1 MTSLKR
7 SQTERSVGGSVPAT
21 DEFYTRRLRLP
32 NGGAPPPRSES
43 AHLSSSSSSSSSTPG
58 TNPGVPK
65 MGVRARVADWPPRKD
80 GGGGGGGSSS
90 IWHITVE
97 TDSPSS
103 TNTSSSSGS
112 GSGERERG
120 GGSGGSGGG
129 GGSSGSGGGG
139 GGGGERERG
148 VSAVTAHSNLSAKL
162 GHLISPQDSS
172 MLRNIHN
179 TLKNK
184 MQSKGKDNRFLS
196 PDGYL
201 GSPRKGMRR
210 IRQRSNSDITISE
223 LDGDGSEGWSFSGW
237 TPMHRE
243 YGSTSSIDKHGG
255 SGESFFDML
264 KGYQSSEAA
273 DQRSPAPERLGELLT
288 VAPTKQAALDLPDG
302 PLGTARGSPA
312 SRLKEREKHLK
323 RRSKSET
330 GGESIFR
337 KLRSVKAEGDT
348 SRAGSDAEDGG
359 KGEESSQSTH
369 KPWVCQKGFAHF
381 DVQSLLFDLNEVI
394 HSRQSGG
401 KRKNTTTG
409 ASAAAA
415 ASASASS
422 SLSSN
427 QSGVYGSPCG
437 SQEELSSKEGGTGHG
452 GGHGSNPALDPG
464 DEKSN
469 ELVLSCPC
477 FRNEIGGEGERSIC
491 PSKQGSIGSGGSS
504 SGSLGST
511 EEGPLEVTLS
521 SHFTNAGVAVLE
533 APKDGQG
540 QHAERAKRY
549 IVEHVDLGS
558 YYYRKYFYLREHWN
572 YLGVDESLG
581 PVAVSLR
588 REKLEEH
595 KEHGQQYNYRVIF
608 RTSEL
613 VTLRGSIMEDAV
625 PSTSKHG
632 LARGLPLK
640 EVLEYLVPELN
651 VHCLRLALNTPK
663 VTEQLM
669 KLDEQGL
676 SFQLKVGVMYCAAG
690 QSSEEEM
697 YNNEAAGPALEEF
710 LQLIGERVRLKGFA
724 KYRAQLDTKTDSTG
738 THSLYTTYKD
748 YEIMFHVSTM
758 LPYTPNNKQQLL
770 RKRHIGNDIVTI
782 VFQEPGAQPF
792 TPKNIR
798 SHFQHVFVVVRAHNP
813 CTDNTWYSV
822 AVTRSKDVPAFGP
835 PIPEGVTFPKSSV
848 FRDFLL
854 AKVINGESAAH
865 KSQKFRAMATRTRQ
879 EYLRDLAERHTTST
893 PIDPS
898 GKFPFISLAHKR
910 KERSR
915 PYVGAE
921 LRSLGA
927 VVWAVHAED
936 HCGAGGGELDALLA
950 ISNDF
955 LVLLEREAR
964 ALIFNCATRDV
975 IGWTLASA
983 ASMCVFY
990 ERGESVSL
998 RSVGNNADDF
1008 KEVIKRLELL
1018 TKGCET
1024 SEMTLRRNGLGQ
1036 LGFHVNY
1043 EGIVAEVEP
1052 YGYAWQAGLRQGSRL
1067 VEICKVAVA
1076 TLTHEQMID
1085 LLRTS
1090 VAVRVVIIP
1099 PYDDATPRRGCSELY
1114 RMPTVDYKGSSDS
1127 SSSGSFEYK
1136 FPFRSN
1142 NNKWQRT
1149 SSSPQQSLTASPQ
1162 PHTPNRAVSLGS
1174 SVGKTLSAER
1184 LERGGGVIPRSVSS
1198 DGRPLDPKRMSP
1210 GSDSYGLPSSLALGR
1225 SPHNRSSPSNLSCS
1239 SDTSAGS
1246 AHWRA
1251 QKSMPEQFGG
1261 SRHSPMSS
1269 ERQVVGEGGSSG
1281 KSTPNWSRMEEGG
1294 GAERGSAEA
1303 PVAKSGPGYS
1313 GAPRI
1318 QRQEQVIHLSPKKGS
1333 QSDGPYSGHSSSN
1346 TLSSTASSGGLSD
1359 SDKWFEL
1366 GAGGGGPCGG
1376 AAGEQAEAEPNGLGG
1391 GGYLQGASADSG
1403 IDAGSYSAP
1412 HHPHSHGHAHLH
1424 SHGHSHSHSHHGS
1437 SSSLL
1442 APGSGGGG
1450 SRESRESRE
1459 RASPSP
1465 WHSPTE
1471 GGRRMLERS
1480 PAAAEGPTPPGS
1492 ESSSVERT
1500 GRTPPTHL
1508 LVRDSSTYSL
1518 SDAGSHSSS
1527 RHSGHSS
1534 PREESSSSSSSATSP
1549 SSQSSSVSPGPKSF
1563 YPRQGAQSKYLIGWR
1578 KPGSTINSVDFGDT
1592 RKKSPGEGVM
1602 EGGVPTPAA
1611 RPSLRDMHS
1620 PQLYAKSTMEEDT
1633 KRHNA
1638 PDSPPPPPRRHKDKS
1653 SPSGKPPSHRRSLHR
1668 TLSDES
1674 IYRGQRLP
1682 PLTDSVSEQ
1691 ALGSDVLFSCS
1702 TVPRSPTTR
1711 GVPLRRPSYKL
1722 GVKLHGDLS
1731 ASDTSL
1737 VELVER
1743 QRRPLPQELMPL
1755 PPPSDRDSPMDWTHL
1770 VDVANT
1776 FDVQRGFVYSD
1787 RGSGASSP
1795 QHPHIELQP
1804 APISRPSS
1812 SEGHIGLERKV
1823 TKLEAMVKMLQEDLK
1838 KEREDKVRLQS
1849 QIKRLWDDNQRL
1861 KEESQTSAAKL
1872 KKFTEW
1878 VFNTIDMN

>member
-43 AHLSSSSSSSSSTPG
+43 THISSSSNTG

-80 GGGGGGGSSS
+80 GGGGGV
-90 IWHITVE
+90 WHITVE

-103 TNTSSSSGS
+103 STTTSSSGS
-112 GSGERERG
+112 GSGDRDRLVG
-120 GGSGGSGGG
+120 GSGGGVGSGGSGGG
-129 GGSSGSGGGG
+129 A
-139 GGGGERERG
+139 
-148 VSAVTAHSNLSAKL
+148 VSAHSNLSAKL

-201 GSPRKGMRR
+201 GSPRKGIRR

-223 LDGDGSEGWSFSGW
+223 LDGEGNEGWSFSGW

-243 YGSTSSIDKHGG
+243 YGSTSSIDKHGV

-264 KGYQSSEAA
+264 KGYQSSEAP
-273 DQRSPAPERLGELLT
+273 DQRSPAPERLTELLT
-288 VAPTKQAALDLPDG
+288 VAPVKQAALDLPDG
-302 PLGTARGSPA
+302 PLGPIRGSPA

-337 KLRSVKAEGDT
+337 KLRSVKVDGDS

-359 KGEESSQSTH
+359 KGDDGSLPP
-369 KPWVCQKGFAHF
+369 KPWLCQKGFAHF
-381 DVQSLLFDLNEVI
+381 DVQSLLFDLNEAI
-394 HSRQSGG
+394 QSRQLGA

-415 ASASASS
+415 ASATS

-427 QSGVYGSPCG
+427 QCGVYGSPCG
-437 SQEELSSKEGGTGHG
+437 SQEELSKEGGGH
-452 GGHGSNPALDPG
+452 STNPALDPG
-464 DEKSN
+464 DDKSN

-477 FRNEIGGEGERSIC
+477 FRNEIGGEGERNIV
-491 PSKQGSIGSGGSS
+491 PAKQQGSIGSGGSS
-504 SGSLGST
+504 SSSPGST
-511 EEGPLEVTLS
+511 EEGPLEATLT

-533 APKDGQG
+533 SPKDGPS
-540 QHAERAKRY
+540 QHADRSKRY
-549 IVEHVDLGS
+549 IVEHIDHGA

-572 YLGVDESLG
+572 YLGLDENLG

-588 REKLEEH
+588 REKQEEH

-613 VTLRGSIMEDAV
+613 NTLRGSIIEDAV

-640 EVLEYLVPELN
+640 EVLEYIVPELN

-663 VTEQLM
+663 VTDQLM

-676 SFQLKVGVMYCAAG
+676 SFQRKVGVMYCMSG

-697 YNNEAAGPALEEF
+697 YNNESAGPALEEF
-710 LQLIGERVRLKGFA
+710 LHLLGERVRLKGFS

-738 THSLYTTYKD
+738 THSLYTSYKD

-782 VFQEPGAQPF
+782 VFQEPGALPF

-798 SHFQHVFVVVRAHNP
+798 SHFQHVFVIVRAHNP
-813 CTDNTWYSV
+813 CSENTSYSV
-822 AVTRSKDVPAFGP
+822 AVTRSKDMPSFGP
-835 PIPEGVTFPKSSV
+835 PIPDGVTFPKSSV

-854 AKVINGESAAH
+854 AKLINAENAAH
-865 KSQKFRAMATRTRQ
+865 KSHKFQAMATRTRQ
-879 EYLRDLAERHTTST
+879 EYLRDLAERHTTNT

-898 GKFPFISLAHKR
+898 GKFPFISLAHKK
-910 KERSR
+910 KEKSR
-915 PYVGAE
+915 PYSGAE
-921 LRSLGA
+921 LRSQGA
-927 VVWAVHAED
+927 VCWPVHVED
-936 HCGAGGGELDALLA
+936 HGTGAEIEALLA

-955 LVLLEREAR
+955 LILLDQEAK
-964 ALIFNCATRDV
+964 AVVFNCATKDV
-975 IGWTLASA
+975 IGWTLGSPASLR
-983 ASMCVFY
+983 VFY
-990 ERGESVSL
+990 ERGESVAL
-998 RSVGNNADDF
+998 RSVGNNTEDF
-1008 KEVIKRLELL
+1008 KEVVKRLELL

-1090 VAVRVVIIP
+1090 VSVRVIIIP
-1099 PYDDATPRRGCSELY
+1099 PHDDATPRRGCSELY
-1114 RMPTVDYKGSSDS
+1114 RMPVSEYKS
-1127 SSSGSFEYK
+1127 SSTDSGSFEYK

-1162 PHTPNRAVSLGS
+1162 PHTPNRAISLGS

-1184 LERGGGVIPRSVSS
+1184 LERGAVIPRSVSS
-1198 DGRPLDPKRMSP
+1198 DGRPLDTKRMSP
-1210 GSDSYGLPSSLALGR
+1210 GSESYSLASSLALGR

-1239 SDTSAGS
+1239 SDASGAS
-1246 AHWRA
+1246 AHWR
-1251 QKSMPEQFGG
+1251 QKSMPEQFA
-1261 SRHSPMSS
+1261 SNRHSPLSS
-1269 ERQVVGEGGSSG
+1269 ERQVVGEGGSGG
-1281 KSTPNWSRMEEGG
+1281 KSQNWSRMEDGG
-1294 GAERGSAEA
+1294 SERGSTEA
-1303 PVAKSGPGYS
+1303 PLPKSGPGYS
-1313 GAPRI
+1313 GGPRI
-1318 QRQEQVIHLSPKKGS
+1318 QRQEQVIHLSPKKSS

-1346 TLSSTASSGGLSD
+1346 TLSSTASSGGHSD
-1359 SDKWFEL
+1359 SDKWYEL
-1366 GAGGGGPCGG
+1366 GAGGGSSGDQGDP
-1376 AAGEQAEAEPNGLGG
+1376 EPNGLGG
-1391 GGYLQGASADSG
+1391 GGYLQGTSTDSG
-1403 IDAGSYSAP
+1403 IDTSSYGPP
-1412 HHPHSHGHAHLH
+1412 HHSHP
-1424 SHGHSHSHSHHGS
+1424 HSHHGS
-1437 SSSLL
+1437 TTSLL
-1442 APGSGGGG
+1442 APGG
-1450 SRESRESRE
+1450 SRD
-1459 RASPSP
+1459 RAVSP

-1480 PAAAEGPTPPGS
+1480 PAAAESPGPPA
-1492 ESSSVERT
+1492 ERSLEGT

-1508 LVRDSSTYSL
+1508 LVRDSSTFSL
-1518 SDAGSHSSS
+1518 SDGGSHS
-1527 RHSGHSS
+1527 RHSAHSS
-1534 PREESSSSSSSATSP
+1534 PRDDPSSSSSTTSP
-1549 SSQSSSVSPGPKSF
+1549 SSQSSVSPGPKTF

-1578 KPGSTINSVDFGDT
+1578 KPGSTINSVDFGDS
-1592 RKKSPGEGVM
+1592 RKKSPGEGGLEVM
-1602 EGGVPTPAA
+1602 PTPAA

-1620 PQLYAKSTMEEDT
+1620 PQQHAKSTMEEDM
-1633 KRHNA
+1633 KRHSA
-1638 PDSPPPPPRRHKDKS
+1638 PDSPPLPRRHKDKHPPK
-1653 SPSGKPPSHRRSLHR
+1653 SPPAPSRRRSLHR

-1682 PLTDSVSEQ
+1682 SLSDSITDP
-1691 ALGSDVLFSCS
+1691 ALNADSLFSCS
-1702 TVPRSPTTR
+1702 TLPRSPTTR

-1737 VELVER
+1737 VDLVER
-1743 QRRPLPQELMPL
+1743 HRGPLPKELMPL
-1755 PPPSDRDSPMDWTHL
+1755 PSSGRDSPLDWTHL

-1776 FDVQRGFVYSD
+1776 FDTERNTHYVQRSYMFGDANHRS
-1787 RGSGASSP
+1787 SGASSP
-1795 QHPHIELQP
+1795 QQPHIELQP
-1804 APISRPSS
+1804 APLSRPQSS
-1812 SEGHIGLERKV
+1812 DGHISLERKV
-1823 TKLEAMVKMLQEDLK
+1823 TKLEAMVKMLQDDLK
-1838 KEREDKVRLQS
+1838 KEREEKLRLQG
-1849 QIKRLWDDNQRL
+1849 QVKRLWEDNQRL
-1861 KEESQTSAAKL
+1861 REESKTSAAKL

>member
-43 AHLSSSSSSSSSTPG
+43 AHISSSSTTG

-80 GGGGGGGSSS
+80 GGG
-90 IWHITVE
+90 
-97 TDSPSS
+97 
-103 TNTSSSSGS
+103 SGD
-112 GSGERERG
+112 RERIL
-120 GGSGGSGGG
+120 GSGGSGGG
-129 GGSSGSGGGG
+129 MGSSGGSSSGGG
-139 GGGGERERG
+139 G

-223 LDGDGSEGWSFSGW
+223 LDGEGNEGWSFSGW

-243 YGSTSSIDKHGG
+243 YGSTSSIDKHGV

-264 KGYQSSEAA
+264 KGYQSHEAP
-273 DQRSPAPERLGELLT
+273 DQRSPAPERLTELLT
-288 VAPTKQAALDLPDG
+288 VAPIKQAALDLPDG
-302 PLGTARGSPA
+302 PLGPARGSPA

-337 KLRSVKAEGDT
+337 KLRSAKVDGDT
-348 SRAGSDAEDGG
+348 SRTGSDAEDGG
-359 KGEESSQSTH
+359 KGDDSGPPP

-381 DVQSLLFDLNEVI
+381 DVQSLLFDLNEAV

-415 ASASASS
+415 ASASATS

-427 QSGVYGSPCG
+427 QSGGYGSPCG
-437 SQEELSSKEGGTGHG
+437 SQEELSKDSLG
-452 GGHGSNPALDPG
+452 GGNSTNPALDPG
-464 DEKSN
+464 DDKSN
-469 ELVLSCPC
+469 DLVLSCPC
-477 FRNEIGGEGERSIC
+477 FRNEIGGEGERNISA
-491 PSKQGSIGSGGSS
+491 SKQVLGSS
-504 SGSLGST
+504 PSALHSSGST
-511 EEGPLEVTLS
+511 EEGPLDATLS
-521 SHFTNAGVAVLE
+521 THFTNAGVAVLE
-533 APKDGQG
+533 APKDGPG
-540 QHAERAKRY
+540 QHADRSKRY
-549 IVEHVDLGS
+549 LIEHVDLGA

-572 YLGVDESLG
+572 YLGVDETLG

-588 REKLEEH
+588 REKLEDH
-595 KEHGQQYNYRVIF
+595 KDHGQQYNYRVIF

-613 VTLRGSIMEDAV
+613 NTLRGSILEDAV

-632 LARGLPLK
+632 LGRGLPLK
-640 EVLEYLVPELN
+640 EVLEYLIPELN

-663 VTEQLM
+663 VTDQLM

-676 SFQLKVGVMYCAAG
+676 SFQRKVGVMYCMSG

-710 LQLIGERVRLKGFA
+710 LHLLGDRVRLKGFS

-782 VFQEPGAQPF
+782 VFQEPGALPF

-798 SHFQHVFVVVRAHNP
+798 SHFQHVFVIVRAHNP
-813 CTDNTWYSV
+813 CTDNCSYSV
-822 AVTRSKDVPAFGP
+822 AVTRSKDMPSFGP
-835 PIPEGVTFPKSSV
+835 PIPEDVTFPKSSV
-848 FRDFLL
+848 FREFLL
-854 AKVINGESAAH
+854 TKVINAENAAH
-865 KSQKFRAMATRTRQ
+865 KSHKFRAMATRTRQ

-898 GKFPFISLAHKR
+898 GKFPFISLAHKK
-910 KERSR
+910 KEKIR
-915 PYVGAE
+915 PYEGAE

-927 VVWAVHAED
+927 VTWLVHAED
-936 HCGAGGGELDALLA
+936 QGNGGELEALLA

-955 LVLLEREAR
+955 LILLDQDAK
-964 ALIFNCATRDV
+964 AVVFNCATKDV
-975 IGWTLASA
+975 IGWTLSSPASLKI
-983 ASMCVFY
+983 FY
-990 ERGESVSL
+990 ERGENVSL
-998 RSVGNNADDF
+998 RSVNNNTEDLKD
-1008 KEVIKRLELL
+1008 VVKRLEVF

-1076 TLTHEQMID
+1076 SLTHEQMID
-1085 LLRTS
+1085 MLRNSMT
-1090 VAVRVVIIP
+1090 VRVVIIP
-1099 PYDDATPRRGCSELY
+1099 PHDDATPRRGCSELY
-1114 RMPTVDYKGSSDS
+1114 RAPVSEYKGSSSD
-1127 SSSGSFEYK
+1127 SGSFEYK

-1162 PHTPNRAVSLGS
+1162 PHTPNRAISLGS

-1184 LERGGGVIPRSVSS
+1184 LERGAAIPRSVSS
-1198 DGRPLDPKRMSP
+1198 DGRPLDSKRF
-1210 GSDSYGLPSSLALGR
+1210 A
-1225 SPHNRSSPSNLSCS
+1225 
-1239 SDTSAGS
+1239 
-1246 AHWRA
+1246 
-1251 QKSMPEQFGG
+1251 G
-1261 SRHSPMSS
+1261 SRHSPLSS
-1269 ERQVVGEGGSSG
+1269 DRREGAGESGSGG
-1281 KSTPNWSRMEEGG
+1281 KSSSSRARMEE
-1294 GAERGSAEA
+1294 ET
-1303 PVAKSGPGYS
+1303 PVSKSGQGYS

-1346 TLSSTASSGGLSD
+1346 TLSSTASSGGHSD
-1359 SDKWFEL
+1359 SDKWYDM
-1366 GAGGGGPCGG
+1366 GTGGGSSGDQ
-1376 AAGEQAEAEPNGLGG
+1376 GEPEPNGLGG

-1403 IDAGSYSAP
+1403 IDTGSYGAS
-1412 HHPHSHGHAHLH
+1412 HHSHP
-1424 SHGHSHSHSHHGS
+1424 HSHHGS
-1437 SSSLL
+1437 TTSLL
-1442 APGSGGGG
+1442 APGT
-1450 SRESRESRE
+1450 SRESRE
-1459 RASPSP
+1459 RSASP

-1471 GGRRMLERS
+1471 GSRRMLERS
-1480 PAAAEGPTPPGS
+1480 PAAAESPGPPA
-1492 ESSSVERT
+1492 ERSMEGA

-1518 SDAGSHSSS
+1518 SDTGSHS

-1534 PREESSSSSSSATSP
+1534 PREESSSSATSP
-1549 SSQSSSVSPGPKSF
+1549 SSQSSVSPGPKSF

-1592 RKKSPGEGVM
+1592 RKKSPGES
-1602 EGGVPTPAA
+1602 GGEMVPTPAA
-1611 RPSLRDMHS
+1611 RPSLRDMHL
-1620 PQLYAKSTMEEDT
+1620 PQPHAKSTIEEDV
-1633 KRHNA
+1633 KRHSA
-1638 PDSPPPPPRRHKDKS
+1638 PDSPPPPRKHKEKS
-1653 SPSGKPPSHRRSLHR
+1653 PQTQPPSRRRSLHR

-1682 PLTDSVSEQ
+1682 SLSDSMAEASHG
-1691 ALGSDVLFSCS
+1691 ADVLFSCS
-1702 TVPRSPTTR
+1702 TLPRSPTTR

-1737 VELVER
+1737 VDLVER
-1743 QRRPLPQELMPL
+1743 HRGPLPQELMPL
-1755 PPPSDRDSPMDWTHL
+1755 PSSDRESPLEWTHL

-1776 FDVQRGFVYSD
+1776 FENERNTHYIQRSYVFGDSNH
-1787 RGSGASSP
+1787 RSSGASSP
-1795 QHPHIELQP
+1795 LQPHIELQAVP
-1804 APISRPSS
+1804 LSRPAS

-1838 KEREDKVRLQS
+1838 KEREEKLRLQS
-1849 QIKRLWDDNQRL
+1849 QIKRLWEDNQRL
-1861 KEESQTSAAKL
+1861 QEESQTSAAKL

>member
-43 AHLSSSSSSSSSTPG
+43 AHISSSSTTG

-80 GGGGGGGSSS
+80 GGGGAV
-90 IWHITVE
+90 WHITVE

-103 TNTSSSSGS
+103 TTTSSSGS
-112 GSGERERG
+112 GSGDRERLV
-120 GGSGGSGGG
+120 GSGGG
-129 GGSSGSGGGG
+129 GGSGSGG
-139 GGGGERERG
+139 G

-172 MLRNIHN
+172 MLRNIQN

-184 MQSKGKDNRFLS
+184 MQMKGKDNRFLS

-201 GSPRKGMRR
+201 GSPRKSMRR

-223 LDGDGSEGWSFSGW
+223 LDVDGNEGWSFSGW

-243 YGSTSSIDKHGG
+243 YGSTSSIDKHGV

-264 KGYQSSEAA
+264 KGYQSSEAP
-273 DQRSPAPERLGELLT
+273 DQRSPAPERLTELLT
-288 VAPTKQAALDLPDG
+288 VAPVKQTALDLPDG
-302 PLGTARGSPA
+302 SLGPARGSPA

-337 KLRSVKAEGDT
+337 KLRSVKVEGDA

-359 KGEESSQSTH
+359 KGDESLPPP
-369 KPWVCQKGFAHF
+369 KPWMCQKGFAHF
-381 DVQSLLFDLNEVI
+381 DINSLLFDLNEAI
-394 HSRQSGG
+394 QSRQSGA

-415 ASASASS
+415 ASASATS
-422 SLSSN
+422 SLSSS
-427 QSGVYGSPCG
+427 QSVVYVSPCG
-437 SQEELSSKEGGTGHG
+437 SQEELSKEGI
-452 GGHGSNPALDPG
+452 GGHGANPALDPG
-464 DEKSN
+464 DDKSN
-469 ELVLSCPC
+469 DLVLSCPC
-477 FRNEIGGEGERSIC
+477 FRNEIGGEGERNVA
-491 PSKQGSIGSGGSS
+491 PAKQQGSIGSGGSS
-504 SGSLGST
+504 SNSTGSP
-511 EEGPLEVTLS
+511 EEGPLEATLT

-533 APKDGQG
+533 ATKDGPS
-540 QHAERAKRY
+540 QHADRSKRY
-549 IVEHVDLGS
+549 IVEHVDLGA

-572 YLGVDESLG
+572 YLGLDENLG

-613 VTLRGSIMEDAV
+613 NTLRGSILEDAV

-676 SFQLKVGVMYCAAG
+676 SFQRKVGVMYCMAG

-697 YNNEAAGPALEEF
+697 YNNESAGLALEEF
-710 LQLIGERVRLKGFA
+710 LHLLGERVRLKGFS
-724 KYRAQLDTKTDSTG
+724 KYRAQLDAKTDSTG
-738 THSLYTTYKD
+738 THSLYTTHKD

-782 VFQEPGAQPF
+782 VFQEPGALPF

-813 CTDNTWYSV
+813 CSDNTSYSV
-822 AVTRSKDVPAFGP
+822 AVTRSKDMPSFGP

-854 AKVINGESAAH
+854 AKVINAENAAH
-865 KSQKFRAMATRTRQ
+865 KSHKFRAMATRTRQ

-898 GKFPFISLAHKR
+898 GKFPFISLAHKK
-910 KERSR
+910 KEKSR
-915 PYVGAE
+915 PYAGAE
-921 LRSLGA
+921 MRSLGA
-927 VVWAVHAED
+927 ITWLVHAED
-936 HCGAGGGELDALLA
+936 PGTGGEIDAVLA

-955 LVLLEREAR
+955 LLLLDHDAK
-964 ALIFNCATRDV
+964 AVVFNCATKDV
-975 IGWTLASA
+975 IGWTLSSPASLRI
-983 ASMCVFY
+983 FY

-998 RSVGNNADDF
+998 RSISNNTEDF
-1008 KEVIKRLELL
+1008 KEVLKRLEFL

-1090 VAVRVVIIP
+1090 VTVRVSIIP
-1099 PYDDATPRRGCSELY
+1099 PHDDATPRRGCSELY
-1114 RMPTVDYKGSSDS
+1114 RMPMADYKS
-1127 SSSGSFEYK
+1127 SSNDSGSFEYK

-1162 PHTPNRAVSLGS
+1162 PHTPNRAISLGS

-1184 LERGGGVIPRSVSS
+1184 LERGAVIPRSVSS
-1198 DGRPLDPKRMSP
+1198 DGRPLDTKRISP
-1210 GSDSYGLPSSLALGR
+1210 GSESYSLASSLALGR
-1225 SPHNRSSPSNLSCS
+1225 APHNRSSPSNLSCS
-1239 SDTSAGS
+1239 SDASGSS
-1246 AHWRA
+1246 AHWR
-1251 QKSMPEQFGG
+1251 QKSMPEQFAGT
-1261 SRHSPMSS
+1261 RHSPMSN

-1281 KSTPNWSRMEEGG
+1281 KSTPNWSRMEEG
-1294 GAERGSAEA
+1294 AIERGSTEA
-1303 PVAKSGPGYS
+1303 PVSKSGQGYS
-1313 GAPRI
+1313 GGPRI
-1318 QRQEQVIHLSPKKGS
+1318 QRQEQVIHLSPKKNS

-1346 TLSSTASSGGLSD
+1346 TLSSTASSGGHSD
-1359 SDKWFEL
+1359 SDKWYEM
-1366 GAGGGGPCGG
+1366 GAGGGSSGDQ
-1376 AAGEQAEAEPNGLGG
+1376 GEPEPNGLGG

-1403 IDAGSYSAP
+1403 IDTSSYGAS
-1412 HHPHSHGHAHLH
+1412 HHNHP
-1424 SHGHSHSHSHHGS
+1424 HSHHGS
-1437 SSSLL
+1437 ATSLL
-1442 APGSGGGG
+1442 APSG
-1450 SRESRESRE
+1450 SRESRER
-1459 RASPSP
+1459 SP

-1471 GGRRMLERS
+1471 GGRRILERS
-1480 PAAAEGPTPPGS
+1480 PAAS
-1492 ESSSVERT
+1492 ESPVPPVERSLDST

-1508 LVRDSSTYSL
+1508 LVRDSSTFGL
-1518 SDAGSHSSS
+1518 SDGGSHS
-1527 RHSGHSS
+1527 RHSS
-1534 PREESSSSSSSATSP
+1534 PREESSSTTSP
-1549 SSQSSSVSPGPKSF
+1549 SSQSSVSPGPKSF

-1592 RKKSPGEGVM
+1592 RKKSPGESGLEVM
-1602 EGGVPTPAA
+1602 PTPAA

-1620 PQLYAKSTMEEDT
+1620 PQGHAKSTIEEDV
-1633 KRHNA
+1633 KRHPA
-1638 PDSPPPPPRRHKDKS
+1638 KDSPLPPRRYKEKHAQKS
-1653 SPSGKPPSHRRSLHR
+1653 PPSQPPSRRRSLHR

-1682 PLTDSVSEQ
+1682 SLTDSMMEA
-1691 ALGSDVLFSCS
+1691 ALGADVLFSCS
-1702 TVPRSPTTR
+1702 TLPRSPTTR

-1737 VELVER
+1737 VDLVER
-1743 QRRPLPQELMPL
+1743 HRGPLPQELMPL
-1755 PPPSDRDSPMDWTHL
+1755 PSSERDSPLNWTHL

-1776 FDVQRGFVYSD
+1776 FDSERNTHYVQRSYVFGDSNH
-1787 RGSGASSP
+1787 RSSGASSP
-1795 QHPHIELQP
+1795 QQSHIELQP
-1804 APISRPSS
+1804 APMSRPAS

-1838 KEREDKVRLQS
+1838 KERDEKGRLQA
-1849 QIKRLWDDNQRL
+1849 QIKRLWEDNQRL
-1861 KEESQTSAAKL
+1861 QEESQTSAAKL

>member
-1 MTSLKR
+1 
-7 SQTERSVGGSVPAT
+7 
-21 DEFYTRRLRLP
+21 
-32 NGGAPPPRSES
+32 
-43 AHLSSSSSSSSSTPG
+43 
-58 TNPGVPK
+58 
-65 MGVRARVADWPPRKD
+65 
-80 GGGGGGGSSS
+80 
-90 IWHITVE
+90 
-97 TDSPSS
+97 
-103 TNTSSSSGS
+103 
-112 GSGERERG
+112 
-120 GGSGGSGGG
+120 
-129 GGSSGSGGGG
+129 
-139 GGGGERERG
+139 
-148 VSAVTAHSNLSAKL
+148 
-162 GHLISPQDSS
+162 

-179 TLKNK
+179 TLKSK

-223 LDGDGSEGWSFSGW
+223 LDGDGNEGWSFSGW

-243 YGSTSSIDKHGG
+243 YGSTSSIDKHGV

-264 KGYQSSEAA
+264 KGYQSHEAP
-273 DQRSPAPERLGELLT
+273 DQRSPAPERLTELLT
-288 VAPTKQAALDLPDG
+288 VAPIKQAALDLPDG
-302 PLGTARGSPA
+302 PLGQARGSPA

-337 KLRSVKAEGDT
+337 KLRSVKVEGDT

-359 KGEESSQSTH
+359 KGDESGPAP
-369 KPWVCQKGFAHF
+369 KPWLCQKGFSHF
-381 DVQSLLFDLNEVI
+381 DVQSLLFDLNEAI
-394 HSRQSGG
+394 HSRQSGS

-415 ASASASS
+415 ASASATS

-437 SQEELSSKEGGTGHG
+437 SQEELSKEGTGH
-452 GGHGSNPALDPG
+452 SANPALDPG
-464 DEKSN
+464 DDKSN
-469 ELVLSCPC
+469 DLVLSCPC
-477 FRNEIGGEGERSIC
+477 FRNEIGGECERNIS
-491 PSKQGSIGSGGSS
+491 PAKQQGSIGSGGSS
-504 SGSLGST
+504 SNSSGST
-511 EEGPLEVTLS
+511 EEGPLDSTLTT
-521 SHFTNAGVAVLE
+521 HFTNAGVAVLE
-533 APKDGQG
+533 APKDGPS
-540 QHAERAKRY
+540 QHADRSKRY
-549 IVEHVDLGS
+549 IVEHVDLGT

-572 YLGVDESLG
+572 YLGVDENLG

-588 REKLEEH
+588 REKLDEH
-595 KEHGQQYNYRVIF
+595 KDHGQQYNYRVIF

-613 VTLRGSIMEDAV
+613 NTLRGSILEDAV

-651 VHCLRLALNTPK
+651 AHCLRLALNTPK

-676 SFQLKVGVMYCAAG
+676 SFQRKVGVMYCMAG

-697 YNNEAAGPALEEF
+697 YNNESAGQALEEF
-710 LQLIGERVRLKGFA
+710 LHLLGERVRLKGFT

-782 VFQEPGAQPF
+782 VFQEPGALPF

-798 SHFQHVFVVVRAHNP
+798 SHFQHVFVIVRAHNP
-813 CTDNTWYSV
+813 CSENSSYSV
-822 AVTRSKDVPAFGP
+822 AVTRSKDVPSFGP
-835 PIPEGVTFPKSSV
+835 LIPEGVTFPKSSV

-854 AKVINGESAAH
+854 AKVINAENAAH
-865 KSQKFRAMATRTRQ
+865 KSHKFRAMATRTRQ

-898 GKFPFISLAHKR
+898 GKFPFISLAHKK
-910 KERSR
+910 KEKSR
-915 PYVGAE
+915 PYGGAE

-927 VVWAVHAED
+927 TTWPVHVED
-936 HCGAGGGELDALLA
+936 HGTGGELEALLA

-955 LVLLEREAR
+955 LILLDQEGKAVV
-964 ALIFNCATRDV
+964 FNCATKDV
-975 IGWTLASA
+975 IGWTLSSPASLRI
-983 ASMCVFY
+983 FY
-990 ERGESVSL
+990 ERGDSVSL
-998 RSVGNNADDF
+998 RSISNNTEDF
-1008 KEVIKRLELL
+1008 KEVVKRLEFL

-1090 VAVRVVIIP
+1090 VTVRVVIIP
-1099 PYDDATPRRGCSELY
+1099 PHDDATPRRGCSELY
-1114 RMPTVDYKGSSDS
+1114 RMPVSDYKGSSSD
-1127 SSSGSFEYK
+1127 SGSFEYK

-1162 PHTPNRAVSLGS
+1162 PHTPNRAISLGS

-1184 LERGGGVIPRSVSS
+1184 LERGAVIPRSVSS
-1198 DGRPLDPKRMSP
+1198 DGRPLDTKRMSP
-1210 GSDSYGLPSSLALGR
+1210 GSESYSLASSLALGR

-1239 SDTSAGS
+1239 SDASGSS
-1246 AHWRA
+1246 AHWR
-1251 QKSMPEQFGG
+1251 QKSMPEQFV
-1261 SRHSPMSS
+1261 SNRHSPMSA
-1269 ERQVVGEGGSSG
+1269 ERREVVGEGSSSG

-1294 GAERGSAEA
+1294 SGERGSTEA
-1303 PVAKSGPGYS
+1303 PASKSGPGYS

-1318 QRQEQVIHLSPKKGS
+1318 QRQEQVIHISPKKGS

-1346 TLSSTASSGGLSD
+1346 TLSSTASSGGHSD
-1359 SDKWFEL
+1359 SDK
-1366 GAGGGGPCGG
+1366 CTT
-1376 AAGEQAEAEPNGLGG
+1376 
-1391 GGYLQGASADSG
+1391 
-1403 IDAGSYSAP
+1403 
-1412 HHPHSHGHAHLH
+1412 
-1424 SHGHSHSHSHHGS
+1424 
-1437 SSSLL
+1437 SLL
-1442 APGSGGGG
+1442 APSGG
-1450 SRESRESRE
+1450 RESRE
-1459 RASPSP
+1459 RSVSP

-1480 PAAAEGPTPPGS
+1480 PAAAESPGPPA
-1492 ESSSVERT
+1492 ERSMDGT

-1518 SDAGSHSSS
+1518 SEAGSHSSA

-1534 PREESSSSSSSATSP
+1534 PREESSSSATSP
-1549 SSQSSSVSPGPKSF
+1549 SSQSSASPGPKSF

-1592 RKKSPGEGVM
+1592 RKKSPGEGGV
-1602 EGGVPTPAA
+1602 EVVPTPAA

-1620 PQLYAKSTMEEDT
+1620 PQPHAKSTMEEDV
-1633 KRHNA
+1633 KRHST
-1638 PDSPPPPPRRHKDKS
+1638 PDSPPPPRRHKEKHGQKS
-1653 SPSGKPPSHRRSLHR
+1653 PPGQPPSHRRSLHR

-1682 PLTDSVSEQ
+1682 CLSDTVAEP
-1691 ALGSDVLFSCS
+1691 ALGADVLFSCS
-1702 TVPRSPTTR
+1702 TLPRSPTTR

-1737 VELVER
+1737 VDLVER
-1743 QRRPLPQELMPL
+1743 HRGPLPPELMPL
-1755 PPPSDRDSPMDWTHL
+1755 PSSDRDNLEWTHL

-1776 FDVQRGFVYSD
+1776 FETERNTHYVQRSFVFGDANHRS
-1787 RGSGASSP
+1787 SGASSP
-1795 QHPHIELQP
+1795 QQPHIELQP
-1804 APISRPSS
+1804 VPLSRPSS

-1838 KEREDKVRLQS
+1838 KEREEKVRLQA
-1849 QIKRLWDDNQRL
+1849 QIKRLWEDNQRL
-1861 KEESQTSAAKL
+1861 QEESQTSAAKL

>member
-7 SQTERSVGGSVPAT
+7 SQTERSVGGTVAAS

-43 AHLSSSSSSSSSTPG
+43 AHISSSSTTG

-80 GGGGGGGSSS
+80 GG
-90 IWHITVE
+90 
-97 TDSPSS
+97 
-103 TNTSSSSGS
+103 S
-112 GSGERERG
+112 GSGERERV
-120 GGSGGSGGG
+120 GGG
-129 GGSSGSGGGG
+129 GGSGGGG
-139 GGGGERERG
+139 GGGGGGG

-243 YGSTSSIDKHGG
+243 YGSTSSIDKHGV

-264 KGYQSSEAA
+264 KGYQSSEAP

-288 VAPTKQAALDLPDG
+288 VAPIKQAALDLPDG
-302 PLGTARGSPA
+302 PLGLSRGSPA

-337 KLRSVKAEGDT
+337 KLRSVKVEGDS

-359 KGEESSQSTH
+359 KGDESGPPP

-381 DVQSLLFDLNEVI
+381 DVQSLLFDLNEVVQ
-394 HSRQSGG
+394 SRQSGG

-437 SQEELSSKEGGTGHG
+437 SQEELSTKEGTG
-452 GGHGSNPALDPG
+452 GGHTTNPALDPG
-464 DEKSN
+464 DDKSN
-469 ELVLSCPC
+469 DLVLSCPC
-477 FRNEIGGEGERSIC
+477 FRNEIGGEGERTIC

-504 SGSLGST
+504 GSSSGSTDES
-511 EEGPLEVTLS
+511 PLEATLTT
-521 SHFTNAGVAVLE
+521 HFTNAGVAVLE

-540 QHAERAKRY
+540 QHADRAKRY
-549 IVEHVDLGS
+549 IVEHVDLGA

-572 YLGVDESLG
+572 YLGVDENLG

-613 VTLRGSIMEDAV
+613 NTLRGSILEDAV

-651 VHCLRLALNTPK
+651 AHCLRLALNTPK

-676 SFQLKVGVMYCAAG
+676 SFQLKVGVMYCMAG

-697 YNNEAAGPALEEF
+697 YNNESAGPALEEF
-710 LQLIGERVRLKGFA
+710 LHLLGERVRLKGFT

-748 YEIMFHVSTM
+748 YEIMFHVSTL

-782 VFQEPGAQPF
+782 VFQEPGALPF

-798 SHFQHVFVVVRAHNP
+798 SHFQHVFVVVRTHNP
-813 CTDNTWYSV
+813 CSDNTSYSV
-822 AVTRSKDVPAFGP
+822 AVTRSKDMPSFGP
-835 PIPEGVTFPKSSV
+835 PIPEGMTFPKSSV

-854 AKVINGESAAH
+854 AKVINAENAAH
-865 KSQKFRAMATRTRQ
+865 KSHKFRAMATRTRQ

-898 GKFPFISLAHKR
+898 GKFPFISLAHKK
-910 KERSR
+910 KEKSR
-915 PYVGAE
+915 PYATAE

-927 VVWAVHAED
+927 ITWAVHAED
-936 HCGAGGGELDALLA
+936 HGTGGELEALLA

-955 LVLLEREAR
+955 LILLDQEAK
-964 ALIFNCATRDV
+964 AVVFNCATKDV
-975 IGWTLASA
+975 IGWTLSSP
-983 ASMCVFY
+983 ASMRIFY

-998 RSVGNNADDF
+998 RSVSNNTEDF
-1008 KEVIKRLELL
+1008 KEVVKRLELL

-1090 VAVRVVIIP
+1090 VTVRVVIIP
-1099 PYDDATPRRGCSELY
+1099 PHDDATPRRGCSELY
-1114 RMPTVDYKGSSDS
+1114 RMPVVEYKGSSGDG
-1127 SSSGSFEYK
+1127 GSFEYK

-1184 LERGGGVIPRSVSS
+1184 LERGAVIPRSVSS
-1198 DGRPLDPKRMSP
+1198 DGRPLDSKRF
-1210 GSDSYGLPSSLALGR
+1210 A
-1225 SPHNRSSPSNLSCS
+1225 SN
-1239 SDTSAGS
+1239 
-1246 AHWRA
+1246 
-1251 QKSMPEQFGG
+1251 
-1261 SRHSPMSS
+1261 RHSPMSS

-1281 KSTPNWSRMEEGG
+1281 KSTPNCQQELSGDKFPFD
-1294 GAERGSAEA
+1294 AS
-1303 PVAKSGPGYS
+1303 PVSKSGPGYS

-1346 TLSSTASSGGLSD
+1346 TLSSTASSGGHSD
-1359 SDKWFEL
+1359 SDKWYEL
-1366 GAGGGGPCGG
+1366 GAGGGSSGD
-1376 AAGEQAEAEPNGLGG
+1376 QAETEPNGLGG

-1403 IDAGSYSAP
+1403 IDTSSYGA
-1412 HHPHSHGHAHLH
+1412 SHHAHPQ
-1424 SHGHSHSHSHHGS
+1424 SHHGS

-1442 APGSGGGG
+1442 APSGG
-1450 SRESRESRE
+1450 REGRE
-1459 RASPSP
+1459 RTSSP

-1480 PAAAEGPTPPGS
+1480 PAAAESPGPPG
-1492 ESSSVERT
+1492 ERSMDGT
-1500 GRTPPTHL
+1500 GRSPPTHL

-1518 SDAGSHSSS
+1518 SDGGSHS

-1534 PREESSSSSSSATSP
+1534 PREESSSSATSP
-1549 SSQSSSVSPGPKSF
+1549 SSQSSVSPGPKSF

-1592 RKKSPGEGVM
+1592 RKKSPGESGV
-1602 EGGVPTPAA
+1602 EVVPTPAA

-1620 PQLYAKSTMEEDT
+1620 PQPHAKSTMEEDI

-1638 PDSPPPPPRRHKDKS
+1638 PDSPQPTRRHKDKS
-1653 SPSGKPPSHRRSLHR
+1653 PSSQPPSHRRSLHR

-1682 PLTDSVSEQ
+1682 SLSDTVPEPT
-1691 ALGSDVLFSCS
+1691 LGSDVLFSCS

-1737 VELVER
+1737 VELMER
-1743 QRRPLPQELMPL
+1743 HRGPIPQELMPL
-1755 PPPSDRDSPMDWTHL
+1755 PSSDRDSPLEWTHL

-1776 FDVQRGFVYSD
+1776 FESEEKLSQNI
-1787 RGSGASSP
+1787 
-1795 QHPHIELQP
+1795 HIHTKPHLNDSLAQKLNVAI
-1804 APISRPSS
+1804 IF
-1812 SEGHIGLERKV
+1812 EGHIGLERKV

-1838 KEREDKVRLQS
+1838 KEREEKVRLQA
-1849 QIKRLWDDNQRL
+1849 QIKRLWEDNQRL
-1861 KEESQTSAAKL
+1861 QEESQTSAAKL